1 MLDYKG
7 NVAPEDASDE
17 VKALW
22 NVYEVDGRSSLTE
35 HKLKTV
41 WTSCLPKDHYFE
53 ITDSPKREATCKHCG
68 FISNYIV
75 GIDVLKDGKF
85 TQIKR

>member
-1 MLDYKG
+1 MTLEYQG
-7 NVAPEDASDE
+7 NVAPEDAKEE

-22 NVYEVDGRSSLTE
+22 DVYQKDGVSTLTE

-41 WTSCLPKDHYFE
+41 WQSCPPQECYFE
-53 ITDSPKREATCKHCG
+53 ITDSPKREATCNKCG
-68 FISNYIV
+68 AIVHFIV

-85 TQIKR
+85 YKK

>member
-7 NVAPEDASDE
+7 NVAPADASEE
-17 VKALW
+17 VRGLW
-22 NVYEVDGRSSLTE
+22 NVYEVDGKSSLTE
-35 HKLKTV
+35 HTLKTV
-41 WTSCLPKDHYFE
+41 WESCKTADHFFE

-68 FISNYIV
+68 FIQNYIV

-85 TQIKR
+85 SKRNK